1 MQRFKPVFK
10 LFSAQLACIVA
21 GNDIDGVKSV
31 KDDFCSVDAILLLR
45 IFLYGGVGGVAIQ
58 VGVRGRDVVGPVVV
72 VVPGTIVLSMG
83 ATKKVDSLWIREDK
97 LAVGVQI
104 GEAAIEGK
112 GKNAHIPTLF
122 GDWSSF
128 KSDLSTMGIAPLSAI

>member
-1 MQRFKPVFK
+1 M
-10 LFSAQLACIVA
+10 A

-31 KDDFCSVDAILLLR
+31 KDDLCVDAILPLR

-58 VGVRGRDVVGPVVV
+58 VGVRGRDVMGPGFV
-72 VVPGTIVLSMG
+72 VVPGAIVSFVG
-83 ATKKVDSLWIREDK
+83 VTKEIDSLWIREDK

-112 GKNAHIPTLF
+112 GKNAHIPTFF
-122 GDWSSF
+122 GDWGSF
-128 KSDLSTMGIAPLSAI
+128 K